1 MKKVCSLFLAVLFIA
16 SLTGCG
22 SSSKNEITCTTE
34 KDGVKVVATVRTDK
48 DDKVTGVKMSTEMA
62 ASSKEELDTT
72 YELMKMAE
80 DEMNKNDGVKYSISK
95 KDLKLIMTVDLDF
108 NKASDEVKSELS
120 MDDIDTT
127 GAEFKKNAEAEG
139 ATCK

>member
-1 MKKVCSLFLAVLFIA
+1 MKKICSLFIAVLFIV

-34 KDGVKVVATVRTDK
+34 QDGTKVIATVRTDK
-48 DDKVTGVKMSTEMA
+48 DDKVTGVKMSTEMT

-72 YELMKMAE
+72 YELMKLAE

-108 NKASDEVKSELS
+108 NKASDEVKSELG